1 MKRFMTFLLK
11 RLQAVYDRTGIFLF
25 DLMLYVPV
33 KKYSVMSGGVF
44 EVEPVLSTKQGLM
57 CLAKDTNAVPPVR
70 LKLATPLS

>member
-1 MKRFMTFLLK
+1 MTS
-11 RLQAVYDRTGIFLF
+11 RVEQAFFLF

-44 EVEPVLSTKQGLM
+44 EVKPVLSTNQGLM